1 MDTAA
6 FEASLKSTGYE
17 IATSKGTANKVTQPH
32 AHDYDVRALVLA
44 GELTVTTDGTPRTY
58 RAGDVF
64 EMAAGCVHSEQY
76 GPDGSESLV
85 GRRPTARSKALMSSP
100 STSTSARC

>member
-6 FEASLKSTGYE
+6 FEASLKSAGYE
-17 IATSKGTANKVTQPH
+17 VGASKGPANKITTPH
-32 AHDYDVRALVLA
+32 AHDFDVRALVLS
-44 GELTVTTDGTPRTY
+44 GELTLTTDGVARTY

-64 EMAAGCVHSEQY
+64 EMAAGCIHSEQY

-85 GRRPTARSKALMSSP
+85 GRRPISI
-100 STSTSARC
+100 